1 MYAGSL
7 ENKLLN
13 SNKEDNIFVLQDLNN
28 KRSSY
33 MLSKIYCEA
42 LCNHLNKIT
51 ILRPHNIYGPRMGL
65 SHVIPQI
72 FKKFTS
78 NRKKFIAFSPTHK
91 RTFCYINDFIEFI
104 FILMN
109 KNDKKKFTTFNVGN
123 PKEEILIKDLVY
135 KIGKIL
141 NMKKKIIWKDDNH
154 DSPKKRK
161 PSIKKLINLTGYKP
175 KYNLENGLKLTLEWY
190 RKYE

>member
-1 MYAGSL
+1 
-7 ENKLLN
+7 
-13 SNKEDNIFVLQDLNN
+13 
-28 KRSSY
+28 
-33 MLSKIYCEA
+33 ML
-42 LCNHLNKIT
+42 
-51 ILRPHNIYGPRMGL
+51 
-65 SHVIPQI
+65 VIQ
-72 FKKFTS
+72 
-78 NRKKFIAFSPTHK
+78 
-91 RTFCYINDFIEFI
+91 
-104 FILMN
+104 
-109 KNDKKKFTTFNVGN
+109 
-123 PKEEILIKDLVY
+123 KEEILIKDLVY